1 MPCPEV
7 QRAQDEIIDI
17 KLFTMKKM
25 ELNQMENVEGGNDS
39 DCMWAGVEAV
49 ATGVVGFFTGGWGLL
64 LYPFAL
70 KRVIDAC
77 DL

>member
-7 QRAQDEIIDI
+7 QRAQDENFIL
-17 KLFTMKKM
+17 KLKFYKM
-25 ELNQMENVEGGNDS
+25 EKLELNQMEKIHGGDP
-39 DCMWAGVEAV
+39 CLWAGVEAV
-49 ATGVVGFFTGGWGLL
+49 ATGVVGVLSGGWGLI